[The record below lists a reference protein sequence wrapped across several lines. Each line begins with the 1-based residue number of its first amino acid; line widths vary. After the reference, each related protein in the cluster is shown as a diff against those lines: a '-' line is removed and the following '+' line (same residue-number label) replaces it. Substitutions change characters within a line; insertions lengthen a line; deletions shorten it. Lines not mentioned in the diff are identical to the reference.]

1 MHPLDPVLL
10 GEGLRSA
17 AITRGD
23 GHQPSARVVGRWD
36 DGALGD
42 AGRTEDSQA
51 KGLTHA
57 GTLARL
63 LKGFLAWGEPCA
75 RSCAFGISNP
85 GSSTIG
91 IGSGMPGRPRLPR
104 YWRQRNEGGRCRY
117 RAVMICTG

>member
-1 MHPLDPVLL
+1 MHALDPVLL

-36 DGALGD
+36 DGALRD

-57 GTLARL
+57 GTLTRSPEDSLPGARHA
-63 LKGFLAWGEPCA
+63 LAGAYSAFEPGQQHDRDRIRDA
-75 RSCAFGISNP
+75 TATAP
-85 GSSTIG
+85 TTILA
-91 IGSGMPGRPRLPR
+91 SA
-104 YWRQRNEGGRCRY
+104 E
-117 RAVMICTG
+117 